1 VEVGVSRLGISEA
14 ATLALALIVTMALA
28 GVAIVFYQAYTSS
41 ASNAVRMEAAA
52 QMGRMSEEVSIVYWI
67 GSRLMLKND
76 GDNPVTIQR
85 IFTDSGIIE
94 QAVTINPGEKKVLT
108 VPQSNLLVL
117 QTASGSIIKL
127 RNPQPSS
134 GGGSSG
140 GLKITYAQATMVG
153 ASNNAQINIRV
164 KNTSSQTI
172 YSISISIVGENGM
185 TYVAPKNWLLNPGDE
200 VQDTTVLSI
209 SDYGAQYYVRVNGFL
224 TQGGEEVGDAV
235 WLVLQ

>member
-1 VEVGVSRLGISEA
+1 VRTSRLGISEA
-14 ATLALALIVTMALA
+14 AALVLALIVTLALA
-28 GVAIVFYQAYTSS
+28 GIAIAFFQMQASS

-52 QMGRMSEEVSIVYWI
+52 QMERMSEEVSIVYWI

-76 GDNPVTIQR
+76 GDKPVTIQR
-85 IFTDSGIIE
+85 IFTGSGIIE

-108 VPQSNLLVL
+108 VPQSDLLVL
-117 QTASGSIIKL
+117 QTSSGSIIKL
-127 RNPQPSS
+127 KNPQPGS

-140 GLKITYAQATMVG
+140 GLKITYGQAMRVG
-153 ASNNAQINIRV
+153 NNAQIKIKV

-172 YSISISIVGENGM
+172 YSISISIVGENGR
-185 TYVAPKNWLLNPGDE
+185 TYVAPKNWLLSPGEE

-209 SDYGAQYYVRVNGFL
+209 SEYGTQYYVRVHGFL
-224 TQGGEEVGDAV
+224 TQGGEEVSDAV

>member
-1 VEVGVSRLGISEA
+1 MKASRLGISEA

-52 QMGRMSEEVSIVYWI
+52 QMERMSEEVSIVYWI

-76 GDNPVTIQR
+76 GDKPVTIQR
-85 IFTDSGIIE
+85 IFTGSGIIE

-108 VPQSNLLVL
+108 VPQSDLLVL
-117 QTASGSIIKL
+117 QTSSGSIIKL
-127 RNPQPSS
+127 RNPQPGS

-140 GLKITYAQATMVG
+140 GLKITYAQATRVG
-153 ASNNAQINIRV
+153 NNAQIKIKV

-172 YSISISIVGENGM
+172 YSISISIVGENGK
-185 TYVAPKNWLLNPGDE
+185 TYVAPRNWLLNPGDE

-209 SDYGAQYYVRVNGFL
+209 SDYGTQYYVRVHGFL
-224 TQGGEEVGDAV
+224 TQGGEEVSDAV

>member
-1 VEVGVSRLGISEA
+1 VRTSRLGISEA
-14 ATLALALIVTMALA
+14 AALVLALIVTLALA
-28 GVAIVFYQAYTSS
+28 GVAIVFFQMQASS

-52 QMGRMSEEVSIVYWI
+52 QMERMSEEVSIVYWI

-76 GDNPVTIQR
+76 GDKPVTIQR
-85 IFTDSGIIE
+85 IFTGSGIIE

-108 VPQSNLLVL
+108 VPQSDLLVL
-117 QTASGSIIKL
+117 QTSSGSIIKL
-127 RNPQPSS
+127 RNPQPGS

-140 GLKITYAQATMVG
+140 GLKITDGQATRVG
-153 ASNNAQINIRV
+153 KNAQIKIKV

-172 YSISISIVGENGM
+172 YSISISIVGENGR
-185 TYVAPKNWLLNPGDE
+185 TYVAPKNWLLSPGEE

-209 SDYGAQYYVRVNGFL
+209 SEYGTQYYVRVHGFL
-224 TQGGEEVGDAV
+224 TQGGEEVSDAV

>member
-1 VEVGVSRLGISEA
+1 MRTSRLGISEA
-14 ATLALALIVTMALA
+14 AALVLALIVTLALA
-28 GVAIVFYQAYTSS
+28 GIAIAFFQMQASS

-52 QMGRMSEEVSIVYWI
+52 QMERMSEEVSIVYWI

-76 GDNPVTIQR
+76 GDKPVTIQR
-85 IFTDSGIIE
+85 IFTGSGIIE

-108 VPQSNLLVL
+108 VPQSDLLVL
-117 QTASGSIIKL
+117 QTSSGSIIKL
-127 RNPQPSS
+127 KNPQPGS

-140 GLKITYAQATMVG
+140 GLKITYGQAMRVG
-153 ASNNAQINIRV
+153 NNAQIKIKV

-172 YSISISIVGENGM
+172 YSISISIVGENGR
-185 TYVAPKNWLLNPGDE
+185 TYVAPKNWLLSPGEE

-209 SDYGAQYYVRVNGFL
+209 SEYGTQYYVRVHGFL
-224 TQGGEEVGDAV
+224 TQGGEEVSDAV